1 MILRLK
7 YFYYSKILSKFL
19 SREFFLNHQ
28 KSEWKEINSG
38 VPQGSVWG
46 PLLFLTY
53 IIDHPKSITSICKIF
68 ADNVFLFEK
77 ILDVSKSVNE
87 LDNTDLERITK

>member
-1 MILRLK
+1 MILWLK

-19 SREFFLNHQ
+19 SREFFLNRQ

-53 IIDHPKSITSICKIF
+53 IIDPPKSITSICKIF
-68 ADNVFLFEK
+68 ADNVFLFKK

-87 LDNTDLERITK
+87 PDNTDLERITK